1 MNFYNRS
8 NYKENELPEHI
19 EELVY
24 ELEGMFDDSFC
35 CTLHNDV
42 IKLSSDNIGDL
53 NRVLFQQE
61 QRRQPITCEMIDGKR
76 YYFTS
81 IPVPAQ

>member
-1 MNFYNRS
+1 MRLYNRS
-8 NYKENELPEHI
+8 SHKEHEFPEHI
-19 EELVY
+19 EDLMNELDC
-24 ELEGMFDDSFC
+24 MFDDNFC
-35 CTLHNDV
+35 CTLHDDV

-61 QRRQPITCEMIDGKR
+61 QRRQPITCEIIDGER

-81 IPVPAQ
+81 IPIPKP

>member
-8 NYKENELPEHI
+8 TYNDKELPERI
-19 EELVY
+19 DELIS
-24 ELEGMFDDSFC
+24 ELDCMFDDSFC
-35 CTLHNDV
+35 CTLHNDE

-61 QRRQPITCEMIDGKR
+61 QKRQPITCEKIDGEY